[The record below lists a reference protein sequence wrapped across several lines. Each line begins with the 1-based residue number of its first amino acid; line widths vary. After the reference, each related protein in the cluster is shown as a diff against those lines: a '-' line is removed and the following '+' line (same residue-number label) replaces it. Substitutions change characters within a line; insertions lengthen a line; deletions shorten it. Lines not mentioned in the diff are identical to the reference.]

1 MEDVAIQVAEEDQ
14 AIALDN
20 KRLAQE
26 VNAKRYEALVGGV
39 KIVNLDRQVANAGI
53 LHLIR
58 SALAN

>member
-26 VNAKRYEALVGGV
+26 VNAKRYEALVSRV

-58 SALAN
+58 SALAD

>member
-14 AIALDN
+14 PIALDN

-39 KIVNLDRQVANAGI
+39 KIVNLDREVANAGI

-58 SALAN
+58 SALAD

>member
-20 KRLAQE
+20 KRLTQE
-26 VNAKRYEALVGGV
+26 VNAKGYEALVGGV